1 MNEAEEFMDRWL
13 DENVRPAHLRRPEPL
28 VAKVL
33 AKRCVADAEKAGME
47 IADLEEA
54 VVDIEEAIADDLR
67 VIAAATGGSGSTPP
81 IDSDRPIRPSK
92 L

>member
-1 MNEAEEFMDRWL
+1 MNEAEEFMDKWL

-33 AKRCVADAEKAGME
+33 AKRCVGDAEKAGMK

-54 VVDIEEAIADDLR
+54 VVDIEEAIADELR
-67 VIAAATGGSGSTPP
+67 VIAAAAGDSGSIPP